1 MKKVYLYQGLPASGK
16 STAAKQRIA
25 EEPGVYKRVN
35 KDDLRAML
43 DHNHWTKANEKF
55 VLRIRDQIILAALEE
70 GKHVI
75 VDDTNLHPRH
85 EERIR
90 QLVKGKAEVEIVDFM
105 HVDIDTCIERD
116 LQRANSVGERVI
128 RRMWSQY
135 LTWHADNLKDKVI
148 QNENL
153 PKAILC
159 DMDGTLALLNG
170 RSPYN
175 ASTSDED
182 LLNEPIA
189 EIVKRFQEGGH
200 EIIFLTGREERYRDP
215 SVRFIEKHLGADFPY
230 ELIMRP
236 DNDMRKDSIIKRE
249 LLELFILPRFYVDFV
264 LDDRNQVVDMWRGLG
279 FTCLQ
284 VDYGDF

>member
-16 STAAKQRIA
+16 STAAKERIA
-25 EEPGVYKRVN
+25 AEPGVYKRVN

-116 LQRANSVGERVI
+116 LKRANSVGERVI

-135 LTWHADNLKDKVI
+135 LTWHADDHKDKVI

-182 LLNEPIA
+182 LLNEPVA

-200 EIIFLTGREERYRDP
+200 QIIFLTGREERYRDP